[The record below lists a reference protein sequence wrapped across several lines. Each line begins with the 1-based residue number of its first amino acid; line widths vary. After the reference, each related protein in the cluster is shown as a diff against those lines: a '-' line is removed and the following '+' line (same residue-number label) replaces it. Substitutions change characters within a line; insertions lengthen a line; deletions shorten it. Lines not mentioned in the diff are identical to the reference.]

1 MALIGI
7 LLVVGVFL
15 IVVAI
20 LMHHVNEWSGW
31 EVPTAFGVIALCI
44 GLTLVGAAL
53 HENAYKDINTQIYRQ
68 KHDALVMQL
77 DKGFYNRITYD
88 GRKALI
94 DEIVAYNAKVTRGRA
109 KHHSVWI
116 GALYPED
123 WDSLPLIE
131 LEDT

>member
-1 MALIGI
+1 MALIGV

-20 LMHHVNEWSGW
+20 VMHSISEWSCW
-31 EVPTAFGVIALCI
+31 EAPSVFGVVVLII
-44 GLTLVGAAL
+44 GLIVGGIAW
-53 HENAYKDINTQIYRQ
+53 HENAYKSLNTQLYRQ

-77 DKGFYNRITYD
+77 DNNYYNKITYD

-94 DEIVAYNAKVTRGRA
+94 DEVVSYNATVAKGRA

-131 LEDT
+131 LENK